1 MREKLQTLPVAV
13 LKEMAKEQGIKG
25 ATALRKAELIEAL
38 CNAAGENAGHITRP
52 KTATSRK
59 LSNICGFCGNRQRM
73 TGNPGKI
80 NLFFFQKFYY
90 NKIMRGSCGLQLPHS
105 SEID

>member
-38 CNAAGENAGHITRP
+38 CNAAGENAGHEAP
-52 KTATSRK
+52 A
-59 LSNICGFCGNRQRM
+59 
-73 TGNPGKI
+73 
-80 NLFFFQKFYY
+80 
-90 NKIMRGSCGLQLPHS
+90 
-105 SEID
+105 